1 MNISNTTTTS
11 TLTTTS
17 TSYFNENNGQA
28 TSNLLNTI
36 TTSNSSNTTIASS
49 HTYTVFSEFSKE
61 TTLFYY
67 VAFSVMFVVGSVG
80 NSLVIYVI
88 AAKGHLK
95 TNFDIYIVSLAIA
108 DLLASIF
115 LPVVMIHDLYTA
127 FYHWHLAGNLG
138 CKLLVP
144 MPHINSL
151 VSALML
157 VVISFDRLRYFLV
170 RIIFMQRITSIKLI
184 QENFFLSLSP

>member
-1 MNISNTTTTS
+1 MNISNTLATSTTTS
-11 TLTTTS
+11 SSSTLFFDYNRATS
-17 TSYFNENNGQA
+17 TNLLNENVPTSNLLNETIS
-28 TSNLLNTI
+28 TSNLLNT
-36 TTSNSSNTTIASS
+36 SFVFP
-49 HTYTVFSEFSKE
+49 HTYTVFSVFSKD

-67 VAFSVMFVVGSVG
+67 IAFSVMFVVGSIG

-88 AAKGHLK
+88 AIKGQSK

-127 FYHWHLAGNLG
+127 FNHWHLAGNFG

-151 VSALML
+151 VSAMML
-157 VVISFDRLRYFLV
+157 VVISFDRLRYF
-170 RIIFMQRITSIKLI
+170 
-184 QENFFLSLSP
+184 